1 VDREL
6 SSLSEAKILGAIR
19 SSHYLSRNSRKRT
32 RVGAFAHAVGQVSE
46 KGGPLSPCKLNCLLD
61 TWQNALDFDVDIKLT
76 RILLSSRYGQID
88 KLRRASGGRVLFSRI
103 TLLYLAKQACIACGD
118 TGTMMNDVA
127 ELKKWCPGW
136 ESNPHEEK
144 SPEDFKSS
152 ASAIPPPGRLA
163 PTKSSMYEGCAQCLG
178 QCSRQCAG
186 SAPGQ

>member
-1 VDREL
+1 MAQYAVLITYRE
-6 SSLSEAKILGAIR
+6 ILGKEPELA
-19 SSHYLSRNSRKRT
+19 HLHTLLAKYQRKE
-32 RVGAFAHAVGQVSE
+32 VLFLLA
-46 KGGPLSPCKLNCLLD
+46 KLNCLLG

-76 RILLSSRYGQID
+76 RILLSSYYGQID